1 MDFQFWKDDVQ
12 SANFSVKSSNL
23 AVDLLNSRPRPNSRT
38 ANSRPRQNLDIPG
51 PGQILPPVVYCM
63 GIINTEALEL
73 LLEEDFEELTLYILI
88 LIFDYNHSQ

>member
-51 PGQILPPVVYCM
+51 PGQILPPVVYWTTDRHV
-63 GIINTEALEL
+63 IN
-73 LLEEDFEELTLYILI
+73 
-88 LIFDYNHSQ
+88 DYVSHTNYKLQITN

>member
-23 AVDLLNSRPRPNSRT
+23 AVDLLNSRT

-51 PGQILPPVVYCM
+51 PGQILPPVVYCP
-63 GIINTEALEL
+63 IIRVS
-73 LLEEDFEELTLYILI
+73 DGRSLI
-88 LIFDYNHSQ
+88 YPL

>member
-51 PGQILPPVVYCM
+51 PGQILPPVVYCKYLRLVYRV
-63 GIINTEALEL
+63 GQI
-73 LLEEDFEELTLYILI
+73 TLPIL
-88 LIFDYNHSQ
+88 FS